1 MAITRKHI
9 GWLVALGVVAA
20 ALWFF
25 FGRAPAPESE
35 AARFE
40 TATVDRGRIVAKVTA
55 TGTLSALV
63 TVQVGS
69 QVSGRVQTLNVD
81 FNDAV
86 KKGQVIATVDPR
98 VFEAQIDQARANDLA
113 AHGNLARARA
123 QASEAERQLVRV
135 ASLAAQK
142 LVSEADLDAARAAA
156 EVARAT
162 ARATEGQVAQTAA
175 AVRQAKLNLDY
186 TTILSPIDGIVV
198 SRAVDVGQTV
208 AASFQAPV
216 LFTLAED
223 LRKMQVN
230 TSVAEA
236 DVGKLRPGMASSF
249 IVDAYPG
256 KRFKGVVRQIRN
268 APQTVQNV
276 VTYDAV
282 IDVDNPELEL
292 RPGMTANVT
301 FTVAEREGVLR
312 LPNAALRFRA
322 PPEMLEGEQNGRRRG
337 RGGAGGAAE
346 AGGPQPA
353 TQAPPPIADDEPGR
367 RTVWLLKDDK
377 PTQVRVRPGLTD
389 GLFTELLEESGGAP
403 SLREG
408 DTLVTDVTSTGKPKP
423 RMRFF

>member
-1 MAITRKHI
+1 MTLTRKHI
-9 GWLVALGVVAA
+9 GWLVVAGTLGAA
-20 ALWFF
+20 VWYFV
-25 FGRAPAPESE
+25 GREPPPENG

-40 TATVDRGRIVAKVTA
+40 TASVDRGRIVAKVTA

-81 FNDAV
+81 FNDSV

-98 VFEAQIDQARANDLA
+98 IFEAQIDQARANDLA
-113 AHGNLARARA
+113 AHGNLQRARA
-123 QASEAERQLVRV
+123 QASEAERQLARV

-142 LVSEADLDAARAAA
+142 LVSEAELDAARAAA

-186 TTILSPIDGIVV
+186 TTIVSPIDGIVV

-236 DVGKLRPGMASSF
+236 DVGKLQPGMPASF

-301 FTVAEREGVLR
+301 LTVAEREGVLR

-322 PPEMLEGEQNGRRRG
+322 PANMLDENGG
-337 RGGAGGAAE
+337 SK
-346 AGGPQPA
+346 QPP
-353 TQAPPPIADDEPGR
+353 TQAPPPAPDDEPGR
-367 RTVWLLKDDK
+367 RTVWLLKDDT
-377 PTQVRVRPGLTD
+377 PAQVRVRPGLTD
-389 GLFTELLEESGGAP
+389 GLFTELLEEPSGAP

>member
-1 MAITRKHI
+1 MAFTRKHI
-9 GWLVALGVVAA
+9 GGLVALAALVA

-25 FGRAPAPESE
+25 SSRAPAPKSQ

-40 TATVDRGRIVAKVTA
+40 TAVIDRGRIVAKVTA

-81 FNDAV
+81 FNDPV
-86 KKGQVIATVDPR
+86 TKGQVIATVDPR
-98 VFEAQIDQARANDLA
+98 VFEAQLDQARANDLA
-113 AHGNLARARA
+113 AHGNLERARA
-123 QASEAERQLVRV
+123 QASEAERQFARV
-135 ASLAAQK
+135 TSLA
-142 LVSEADLDAARAAA
+142 
-156 EVARAT
+156 
-162 ARATEGQVAQTAA
+162 AQTAA
-175 AVRQAKLNLDY
+175 AVKQAKLSLDY
-186 TTILSPIDGIVV
+186 TTIVSPIDGIVV

-236 DVGKLRPGMASSF
+236 DVGKLQAGMSASF

-282 IDVDNPELEL
+282 LDVDNPELEL

-301 FTVAEREGVLR
+301 LTVAEREGVLR

-322 PPEMLEGEQNGRRRG
+322 PPDMLEGKQEDKRRG
-337 RGGAGGAAE
+337 RGGAGGATE
-346 AGGPQPA
+346 AGGTPPT
-353 TQAPPPIADDEPGR
+353 TQAPPPAADDEPGR
-367 RTVWLLKDDK
+367 RTVWLLKDDQ
-377 PTQVRVRPGLTD
+377 PTQVRVRPGMTD
-389 GLFTELLEESGGAP
+389 GLFTELLEVPNGAET
-403 SLREG
+403 LREG